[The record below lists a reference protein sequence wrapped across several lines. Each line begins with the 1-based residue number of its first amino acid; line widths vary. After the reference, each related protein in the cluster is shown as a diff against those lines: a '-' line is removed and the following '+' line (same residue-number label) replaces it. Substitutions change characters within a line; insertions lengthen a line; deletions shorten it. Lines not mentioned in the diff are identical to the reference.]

1 MYTYAAVEALAR
13 AISQFL
19 IDSGGRKGDRALL
32 LSENGLFW
40 VAAYLGTL
48 RAGLVAVP
56 LPAKISA
63 DELKYI
69 VSMAEPRFAFVEARA
84 AARYAPAL
92 TNATVVLDRAAD
104 LNAVPVST
112 ITLEEL
118 QAQSTGK
125 ESGAI
130 SVGRDDLAAL
140 MFTSGSTGKPRGV
153 MVSVGNIVANT
164 NSIIDYLRLT
174 PADRIMDVLP
184 FHYCFGASLLHT
196 HLRVGGSVVIENRF
210 MYPESILQRMLQ
222 MECTGF
228 AGVPSHFQI
237 LLRRST
243 IAKKK
248 FPSLRYVQQAG
259 GHLAPAFVKELQEAL
274 PGISIFIMYG
284 QTEAT
289 ARLSYLPPDLLDAK
303 RGSAGKAIPGVKLT
317 VQDECGQPVKPGQV
331 GEIVAEG
338 DNITLGYW
346 RDPKETAKS
355 FRNGRLH
362 TGDLAT
368 IDEDGFVFIVDR
380 AKDFLKC
387 GGQRVSCRHVEDILL
402 ECNELVEAAVVGIP
416 DDVLGEAV
424 KAFVVP
430 RDRDHNSI
438 GGHVQAFCQR
448 KLSPV
453 LLPREIV
460 VLDSLPKNSS
470 GKVMKQLLREAH
482 TA

>member
-1 MYTYAAVEALAR
+1 MYTYAAVEALVC

-153 MVSVGNIVANT
+153 MVSVRNIVANT

-184 FHYCFGASLLHT
+184 FHY
-196 HLRVGGSVVIENRF
+196 
-210 MYPESILQRMLQ
+210 
-222 MECTGF
+222 
-228 AGVPSHFQI
+228 
-237 LLRRST
+237 
-243 IAKKK
+243 
-248 FPSLRYVQQAG
+248 
-259 GHLAPAFVKELQEAL
+259 
-274 PGISIFIMYG
+274 
-284 QTEAT
+284 
-289 ARLSYLPPDLLDAK
+289 
-303 RGSAGKAIPGVKLT
+303 
-317 VQDECGQPVKPGQV
+317 
-331 GEIVAEG
+331 
-338 DNITLGYW
+338 
-346 RDPKETAKS
+346 
-355 FRNGRLH
+355 
-362 TGDLAT
+362 
-368 IDEDGFVFIVDR
+368 
-380 AKDFLKC
+380 
-387 GGQRVSCRHVEDILL
+387 
-402 ECNELVEAAVVGIP
+402 
-416 DDVLGEAV
+416 
-424 KAFVVP
+424 
-430 RDRDHNSI
+430 
-438 GGHVQAFCQR
+438 
-448 KLSPV
+448 
-453 LLPREIV
+453 
-460 VLDSLPKNSS
+460 
-470 GKVMKQLLREAH
+470 
-482 TA
+482 